1 MQKACAFSRNFN
13 HYIFMTITKRK
24 TKGTPDNVD
33 VHVGQRLR
41 VRRSL
46 LGMSQEKLAEAI
58 GITFQQIQK
67 YERGTN
73 RVSAGRLYQFSKI
86 LGVPIAYFYDQFGEM
101 LLPKSGTAAFGL
113 SDQEQEG
120 FEGPGAAAAPDS
132 EADLM
137 NRRETIALVRSYYSI
152 QDDKIRKDVLK
163 LIKSMAQ
170 ATE

>member
-1 MQKACAFSRNFN
+1 
-13 HYIFMTITKRK
+13 MTIKRK

-58 GITFQQIQK
+58 GLTFQQIQK

-86 LGVPIAYFYDQFGEM
+86 LGVPIAYFYEQFGE
-101 LLPKSGTAAFGL
+101 AFSHGKVAPYGL
-113 SDQEQEG
+113 SDQGQDN
-120 FEGPGAAAAPDS
+120 FEGPPPVES
-132 EADLM
+132 EFEEDVM
-137 NRRETIALVRSYYSI
+137 KKRETIDLVRSYYAI
-152 QDDKIRKDVLK
+152 QDPKIRKDVLK
-163 LIKSMAQ
+163 LMKSMAQ
-170 ATE
+170 TSN